1 MQGNK
6 LVNDE
11 DPESV
16 LVSIN
21 RNKLNYSHMEGLLHD
36 YGIFAT
42 EVVAI
47 IRHISEASWRVCDID
62 WCMK

>member
-1 MQGNK
+1 M
-6 LVNDE
+6 
-11 DPESV
+11 ESV

-21 RNKLNYSHMEGLLHD
+21 RNELNYSHMEGLLHD